1 MPDRPLRVAIL
12 ARSVHPLHGIGGL
25 ERHVY
30 DLVRHLIARDA
41 HVTLITKPPTDAGAS
56 ESAAAGAPA
65 GAAAA
70 AVAEAF
76 GVAADRLRLVTV
88 PYVTFPGAGRR
99 GTTVADRI
107 TAYPFFGWRAGR
119 VAAKLAYSNA
129 VDIVYAL
136 GASGLGYA
144 QARRR
149 HVPTKPFVFNPQ
161 GLEEF
166 GATDPDRARLKTIA
180 YGPLQAAVR
189 TCARAA
195 DAVIATDHALVPMVL
210 QHLPITPGRLTVIP
224 NGIDLATIDAW
235 RERNRQPDR
244 AISGVGDSDG
254 SGHTTS
260 DHSGDRSGNRSSDIR
275 AGDAVDALRA
285 RYSIPGD
292 RPLLVSVGRLEA
304 NKGFHVLAQAL
315 ADQRLYERVTWALI
329 GDGPFRPEIERVAA
343 ASGLGSRMIVPGRV
357 PDAELHAWYDAAD
370 LFVHPTLYE
379 GSSLVTLEAMAH
391 GRPIIATRAGGLPD
405 KVTPGDNGWLV
416 DPDRPDQLAEAI
428 SDALHHAPAWTALG
442 RASRARVERDFAWP
456 VIAGLMIDL
465 FRRLIAA
472 EERS

>member
-1 MPDRPLRVAIL
+1 M
-12 ARSVHPLHGIGGL
+12 
-25 ERHVY
+25 
-30 DLVRHLIARDA
+30 
-41 HVTLITKPPTDAGAS
+41 
-56 ESAAAGAPA
+56 
-65 GAAAA
+65 
-70 AVAEAF
+70 
-76 GVAADRLRLVTV
+76 
-88 PYVTFPGAGRR
+88 
-99 GTTVADRI
+99 
-107 TAYPFFGWRAGR
+107 
-119 VAAKLAYSNA
+119 
-129 VDIVYAL
+129 
-136 GASGLGYA
+136 
-144 QARRR
+144 
-149 HVPTKPFVFNPQ
+149 
-161 GLEEF
+161 
-166 GATDPDRARLKTIA
+166 
-180 YGPLQAAVR
+180 
-189 TCARAA
+189 
-195 DAVIATDHALVPMVL
+195 
-210 QHLPITPGRLTVIP
+210 
-224 NGIDLATIDAW
+224 
-235 RERNRQPDR
+235 
-244 AISGVGDSDG
+244 
-254 SGHTTS
+254 
-260 DHSGDRSGNRSSDIR
+260 
-275 AGDAVDALRA
+275 
-285 RYSIPGD
+285 
-292 RPLLVSVGRLEA
+292 
-304 NKGFHVLAQAL
+304 LAQAL

>member
-12 ARSVHPLHGIGGL
+12 ARSVHPLHGVGGL

-30 DLVRHLIARDA
+30 DLVRHLIARDT
-41 HVTLITKPPTDAGAS
+41 HVTLITKPPIDAHATVSSSAGPDAAAGFSAGADT
-56 ESAAAGAPA
+56 SAAAGR
-65 GAAAA
+65 AAA

-76 GVAADRLRLVTV
+76 GVPADRLRLVTV

-166 GATDPDRARLKTIA
+166 GATNPDRARLKTIA

-195 DAVIATDHALVPMVL
+195 DAVIATDHALVPTVL
-210 QHLPITPGRLTVIP
+210 QHLPITPDRLIVIP
-224 NGIDLATIDAW
+224 NGIDIAMIDAW
-235 RERNRQPDR
+235 RGRGNDTR
-244 AISGVGDSDG
+244 
-254 SGHTTS
+254 TS
-260 DHSGDRSGNRSSDIR
+260 D
-275 AGDAVDALRA
+275 AVEALRA
-285 RYSIPGD
+285 RYDIPRD

-315 ADQRLYERVTWALI
+315 ANQRLYERVTWALI

-428 SDALHHAPAWTALG
+428 SDALHHAPAWTAMG